1 MSKFFVE
8 DLSAE
13 EWAILGEQWRGL
25 VDCPPRGEGWE
36 QPTRGIWLD
45 PALRFTVAADV
56 ADKDDEEATYQI
68 KRILS
73 SAGDLDDDADE
84 LREWGQL
91 EIVQTVRR
99 RALRERWGVR

>member
-8 DLSAE
+8 DISVDQWEA
-13 EWAILGEQWRGL
+13 LGAQWRGL
-25 VDCPPRGEGWE
+25 VDCPPTGEEGWE

-56 ADKDDEEATYQI
+56 ADKDDDEAILQI

-73 SAGDLDDDADE
+73 SAGDLDDDADD

-91 EIVQTVRR
+91 EIVQAVRR
-99 RALRERWGVR
+99 RALRENFGV

>member
-1 MSKFFVE
+1 MRKFLVE
-8 DLSAE
+8 DISAE
-13 EWAILGEQWRGL
+13 EWALLGEQWRGL

-84 LREWGQL
+84 LRAWGRL
-91 EIVQTVRR
+91 EIVQAVRR
-99 RALRERWGVR
+99 RALRENFGVQ